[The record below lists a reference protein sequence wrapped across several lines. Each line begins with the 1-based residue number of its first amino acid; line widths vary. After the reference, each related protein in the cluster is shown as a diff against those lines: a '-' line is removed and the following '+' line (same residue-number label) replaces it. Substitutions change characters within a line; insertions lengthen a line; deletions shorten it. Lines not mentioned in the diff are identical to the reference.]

1 MPIWIR
7 LIKFTKEGLNKV
19 QTDQA
24 SILANMNQVIE
35 DHGGKLRVAF
45 AALAPFDVISIVEC
59 QDEAQLKTIDAAVAK
74 QGLYT
79 VENYSAIPIAD
90 FISTINTSPIFLEAW
105 MKAREQLN
113 PPAATAGPKT
123 NKNRK

>member
-7 LIKFTKEGLNKV
+7 LIKFTPEGLDIVKS
-19 QTDQA
+19 DQS
-24 SILANMNQVIE
+24 SILANITQLIE

-59 QDEAQLKTIDAAVAK
+59 QDENQLKEIDEAVAK

-79 VENYSAIPIAD
+79 VENYSAIPISD

-105 MKAREQLN
+105 LKARDQVPSTAST
-113 PPAATAGPKT
+113 PPKPAK
-123 NKNRK
+123 KK

>member
-7 LIKFTKEGLNKV
+7 LIKFTPEGLDIVKS
-19 QTDQA
+19 DQS
-24 SILANMNQVIE
+24 SILANITQLIE

-59 QDEAQLKTIDAAVAK
+59 QDENQLKEIDEAVAK

-79 VENYSAIPIAD
+79 VENYSAIPISD

-105 MKAREQLN
+105 LKARDQV
-113 PPAATAGPKT
+113 PSIASAPPKT
-123 NKNRK
+123 AKKK

>member
-1 MPIWIR
+1 
-7 LIKFTKEGLNKV
+7 
-19 QTDQA
+19 
-24 SILANMNQVIE
+24 LANITQLIE

-59 QDEAQLKTIDAAVAK
+59 QDENQLKEIDEAVAK

-79 VENYSAIPIAD
+79 VENYSAIPISD

-105 MKAREQLN
+105 LKARDQVPSTAST
-113 PPAATAGPKT
+113 PPKPAK
-123 NKNRK
+123 KK

>member
-7 LIKFTKEGLNKV
+7 LIKFTPEGLDIVKSD
-19 QTDQA
+19 QT
-24 SILANMNQVIE
+24 SILANITQLIE

-59 QDEAQLKTIDAAVAK
+59 QDENQLKEIDEAVAK

-79 VENYSAIPIAD
+79 VENYSAIPISD

-105 MKAREQLN
+105 LKARDQVPSTAST
-113 PPAATAGPKT
+113 PPKPAK
-123 NKNRK
+123 KK